1 MAMVMLNERKRVMSR
16 PWEPSPQRDLNS
28 DQLTSRV
35 DSIDDDDD
43 GVGDSLTGFLLGGF
57 EVMKLDLDMQMRFLV

>member
-1 MAMVMLNERKRVMSR
+1 MAIVILNDRKRVMSR
-16 PWEPSPQRDLNS
+16 PWEPSPQRDRNS
-28 DQLTSRV
+28 DQFTSRV

-43 GVGDSLTGFLLGGF
+43 VGDSLTEFLLAGF